1 MQTPAK
7 DDASEETDEGDDME
21 AKYASMMKKMTPPA
35 SETGAC
41 DEEEPKEEQEEQV
54 TRSTPVV
61 QALVQ
66 SAVAN
71 VITEDGMNLSLIH
84 I

>member
-1 MQTPAK
+1 
-7 DDASEETDEGDDME
+7 ME

-71 VITEDGMNLSLIH
+71 VITEDGMTRMMSQRCHLCRRRLKITTG
-84 I
+84 